1 MTILRLRHFIALT
14 GLALGCGSSVTVDP
28 NDADAGSAPTD
39 LGRAGDTPQPDVGAA
54 TDTGARVDAGSPIDV
69 PGSCTLPNGRTCA
82 QGQVC
87 PAGDDCNTCV
97 CSPATGTAV
106 CTANPCVAPQDGG
119 ASVDA
124 GAGGCLTAS
133 DCGSGREC
141 RFTTAGCG
149 VRGECGFISDCAAVT
164 PYCSCA
170 GETFLAC
177 PSAPE
182 RAWVSRGACASD
194 GGAAVDAGP
203 SPDSAA
209 CGGASLG
216 RGGAYCAGPADGPLP
231 VTCCTDWNCDQRLA
245 ACNSLPPA
253 CPSGQVA
260 VVANSCYG
268 PCVPAA
274 NCAPIRCGGGC
285 PTGWTCDAATM
296 NCRHGG

>member
-14 GLALGCGSSVTVDP
+14 GLVLGCGSSVTVDP
-28 NDADAGSAPTD
+28 NAADAGSTPTD
-39 LGRAGDTPQPDVGAA
+39 LGRTGDTPPPDVVEA
-54 TDTGARVDAGSPIDV
+54 VDAGEGPDRAEPPPTSCALPRG
-69 PGSCTLPNGRTCA
+69 GSCA
-82 QGQVC
+82 FGQTC
-87 PAGDDCNTCV
+87 PAGDGCNECSCQAFSEFATCT
-97 CSPATGTAV
+97 SR
-106 CTANPCVAPQDGG
+106 PCAADAG

-149 VRGECGFISDCAAVT
+149 VRGVCGFISDCAAVT

-296 NCRHGG
+296 NCRYGG